1 MPCVAFS
8 MGNRVTIPKQSQI
21 ANLSLCDDISESASE
36 PRYMGSGVM
45 IFMQVKVGCTRLS
58 HRTAKPTDFKPF
70 LKAGLGGSIRV
81 SYDFRVHPIATK
93 YDGFK
98 PV

>member
-36 PRYMGSGVM
+36 PQCMGSGVM
-45 IFMQVKVGCTRLS
+45 ILMQVKIRATFRRPNGLQRQ
-58 HRTAKPTDFKPF
+58 AKPTVKP
-70 LKAGLGGSIRV
+70 
-81 SYDFRVHPIATK
+81 
-93 YDGFK
+93 
-98 PV
+98 

>member
-36 PRYMGSGVM
+36 PQCMGSGVM
-45 IFMQVKVGCTRLS
+45 IFMQTGYQLS
-58 HRTAKPTDFKPF
+58 IEKIVFF
-70 LKAGLGGSIRV
+70 
-81 SYDFRVHPIATK
+81 
-93 YDGFK
+93 
-98 PV
+98 